1 MIYSLLVSVLINLS
15 SIPITNNQE
24 TVSQPKNKI
33 DNYEVITISQS
44 GSLFYSVTNQIIESV
59 KNLES
64 NVTFI
69 GRANVG
75 LESTTAPNEEIKVST
90 LENFLYSVSVKT
102 IDSTVTNMFY
112 DADTADVIDSGML
125 VVSSLTSERYQLEV
139 GDIVNF
145 VGLNNEKIA
154 LEVG

>member
-24 TVSQPKNKI
+24 TVLQSKNKI

-59 KNLES
+59 KNLNS

-75 LESTTAPNEEIKVST
+75 LESTTTSNEEVKV
-90 LENFLYSVSVKT
+90 N
-102 IDSTVTNMFY
+102 
-112 DADTADVIDSGML
+112 
-125 VVSSLTSERYQLEV
+125 
-139 GDIVNF
+139 
-145 VGLNNEKIA
+145 
-154 LEVG
+154 

>member
-64 NVTFI
+64 NLKFI

-75 LESTTAPNEEIKVST
+75 I
-90 LENFLYSVSVKT
+90 
-102 IDSTVTNMFY
+102 
-112 DADTADVIDSGML
+112 
-125 VVSSLTSERYQLEV
+125 
-139 GDIVNF
+139 
-145 VGLNNEKIA
+145 
-154 LEVG
+154 